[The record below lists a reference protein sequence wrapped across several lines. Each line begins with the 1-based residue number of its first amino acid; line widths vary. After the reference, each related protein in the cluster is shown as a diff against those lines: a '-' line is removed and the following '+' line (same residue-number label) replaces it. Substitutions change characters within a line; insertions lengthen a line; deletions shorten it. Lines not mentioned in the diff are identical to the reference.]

1 MTVLGRLSF
10 GQVASDPELDDGLR
24 RLNNMLESWNMDP
37 ALTYEV
43 TRDVFTL
50 TADQNPHTIGLAVDG
65 ANAGDFDVVRPLK
78 IKDASIIMA
87 GESNE
92 VQLAILSEKQWQDIP
107 AKETDSKLPRS
118 LWYER
123 EFPVGKIHLYPIP
136 NEAATKLVLYVREQL
151 PSGLTLLDK
160 LSLPPGYARG
170 LEYALAL
177 DIAPGLGVVPSPDL
191 LRIVMEAKAAV
202 VRMDDEGRP
211 MMPISV
217 PAVEANPSLQAG
229 GGNLAGQRRR

>member
-10 GQVASDPELDDGLR
+10 GQVASDVELADGLR
-24 RLNNMLESWNMDP
+24 RLNNMLESWNRDP
-37 ALTYEV
+37 ALTYEI

-50 TADQNPHTIGLAVDG
+50 TAAQNPHTIGLAVDG
-65 ANAGDFDVVRPLK
+65 EAAGDFNVVRPLK
-78 IKDASIIMA
+78 IKAASIMMN

-92 VQLAILSEKQWQDIP
+92 IQLAVLDQDQWQDIP
-107 AKETDSKLPRS
+107 VKGVNDKLPRS

-136 NEAATKLVLYVREQL
+136 SEALTKLVLYVREQL
-151 PSGLTLLDK
+151 PSGLALDDK
-160 LSLPPGYARG
+160 LALPPGYARG

-177 DIAPGLGVVPSPDL
+177 DIAPGLGIAPSPDL

-202 VRMDDEGRP
+202 VRMDDQGRP
-211 MMPISV
+211 MMPVSV
-217 PAVEANPSLQAG
+217 PAVEADPSLQAG
-229 GGNLAGQRRR
+229 QRRR